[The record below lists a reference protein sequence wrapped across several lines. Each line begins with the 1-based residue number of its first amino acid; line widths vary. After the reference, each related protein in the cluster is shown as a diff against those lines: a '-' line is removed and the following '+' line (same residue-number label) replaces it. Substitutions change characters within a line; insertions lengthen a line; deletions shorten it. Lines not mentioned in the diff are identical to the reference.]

1 MSDSGESDAASGAS
15 THDEKP
21 APTPEQVAESD
32 SYKAQANKKFQENHH
47 NEAIELYTKAIEL
60 NPGNHILFANRSFA
74 HIKLENYGSALIDAT
89 ESIELAPSYIKGYFR
104 RGTAYLAL
112 GKLKQAKQD
121 FTKAV
126 KIEPKNT
133 DARKK
138 LDEVTKALR
147 QERFSEA
154 IGVDS
159 APPVVVDPANIE
171 VEASYDGPHLE
182 EGRVTAK
189 FMEDLMEHFK
199 SEKKLHKKYAYM
211 ILTQVRDILKAEASL
226 VEVDVPKGE
235 HITVCGDVHGQF
247 YDLCNIFQING
258 VPSVQNPYLFNGD
271 FVDRGSFGIE
281 TIFTLFGFKA
291 LYPNHMHLNR
301 GNHETVN
308 MNKMYGFEGEVV
320 HKYARDMMD
329 LFTDAF
335 RWLPLSHTINGKV
348 LVLHGGLFSK
358 DETSLQDLKKIDRHC
373 EPPDDSCPMTEL
385 LWSDPINIPGRQQSK
400 RGVGVAFGPD
410 VAERFLKANN
420 LELLVRSHECKDEG
434 YEVDHD
440 GKTIT
445 VFSAPNYC
453 DQMGNKGAFIRF
465 EADMK
470 PVYTQFDAVPH
481 PNARPM
487 QYAGMGGFNL
497 MQFLGGN

>member
-1 MSDSGESDAASGAS
+1 MPNESADVYMCVCVCVLVFV
-15 THDEKP
+15 
-21 APTPEQVAESD
+21 Q
-32 SYKAQANKKFQENHH
+32 
-47 NEAIELYTKAIEL
+47 
-60 NPGNHILFANRSFA
+60 
-74 HIKLENYGSALIDAT
+74 
-89 ESIELAPSYIKGYFR
+89 GYFR
-104 RGTAYLAL
+104 RGTAHLAL

-126 KIEPKNT
+126 KIEPSNA

-154 IGVDS
+154 IGVESS
-159 APPVVVDPANIE
+159 APVSVDPETME
-171 VEASYDGPHLE
+171 VEASYDGPHLVD
-182 EGRVTAK
+182 GKVTEK
-189 FMEDLMEHFK
+189 FMEDLVEHFK
-199 SEKKLHKKYAYM
+199 SEKKLHRKYAFM
-211 ILTQVRDILKAEASL
+211 ILQQVRDILKAERSL
-226 VEVDVPKGE
+226 VEVKVPEGE

-247 YDLCNIFQING
+247 YDLCNIFKING
-258 VPSVQNPYLFNGD
+258 CPSPSNPYLFNGD

-281 TIFTLFGFKA
+281 TIFTLFGYKA
-291 LYPNHMHLNR
+291 LYPDHMHLNR

-308 MNKMYGFEGEVV
+308 MNKMYGFDGEVV
-320 HKYARDMMD
+320 HKYNRELMD

-335 RWLPLSHTINGKV
+335 RWLPLSHTLNSKV

-358 DETSLQDLKKIDRHC
+358 DETNLEDLKKIDRHC
-373 EPPDDSCPMTEL
+373 EPPDESCPMTEL
-385 LWSDPINIPGRQQSK
+385 LWSDPINVPGRQPSK

-410 VAERFLKANN
+410 VATRFLEANG
-420 LELLVRSHECKDEG
+420 LERLVRSHECKDEG
-434 YEVDHD
+434 YEIDHD

-465 EADMK
+465 EADMVPK
-470 PVYTQFDAVPH
+470 YTQFEAVAH
-481 PNARPM
+481 PNSRPM
-487 QYAGMGGFNL
+487 QYAGLGGGFNF